1 MDLAKDGLRM
11 RVASGTGMIVCGED
25 AGYELSIDKM
35 RMLCGVGPEDHCR
48 QVQIELPHRL

>member
-11 RVASGTGMIVCGED
+11 RATSGTGMIVCGEG
-25 AGYELSIDKM
+25 AGYELSIDKI
-35 RMLCGVGPEDHCR
+35 RMLCGVGAEHHCR